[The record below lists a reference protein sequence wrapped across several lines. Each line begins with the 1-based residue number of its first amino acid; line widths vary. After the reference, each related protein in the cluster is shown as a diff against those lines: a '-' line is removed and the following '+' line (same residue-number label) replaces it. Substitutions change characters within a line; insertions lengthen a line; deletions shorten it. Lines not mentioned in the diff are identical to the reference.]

1 MKAILLCA
9 LLVCN
14 LMAINAHDAA
24 GVISAQTDLKKAC
37 KKARS
42 ENKML
47 LLLVVK
53 DNCSWCEKMVHETLN
68 DQSIGYELTDM
79 VTVVVD
85 ISEKLPEAYKVTNT
99 PAIFFIDA
107 KKEKSVWETVGFMK
121 KGAFLIDIIS
131 AKERFEAE

>member
-1 MKAILLCA
+1 
-9 LLVCN
+9 
-14 LMAINAHDAA
+14 
-24 GVISAQTDLKKAC
+24 
-37 KKARS
+37 
-42 ENKML
+42 ML

-68 DQSIGYELTDM
+68 DQSIRYELTDM

-85 ISEKLPEAYKVTNT
+85 ISEKLPDAYKVTNT

-107 KKEKSVWETVGFMK
+107 KKEQSVWETVGFMK

-131 AKERFEAE
+131 AKERFDAES